1 MGKGFFS
8 SLLAKDDSELVI
20 EFIQENELSVPQIK
34 ELLLSIHAKAYIDML
49 KKERDLENASSVI
62 SVPDIY
68 FQEVGEVLNLPP
80 SDKASDAV
88 RNILA
93 SAMRSLRRNDI
104 FIVGQLV
111 ERGVSGLCK
120 ILQSQEAVNVIC
132 KNLHRLYGV
141 EISSPEP
148 GISEVLKKSVAEY
161 TKIKEAKEL
170 DNESEAFKLNRER
183 MLLTPIEELEFFN
196 GRGDVYASLGRRS
209 KNQITRLRKELLC
222 EGFVSLND
230 VLLLDEGM
238 FCLVFKPDRWTA
250 LQECLIKSGLK
261 S

>member
-8 SLLAKDDSELVI
+8 SLLAQDDSELVI
-20 EFIQENELSVPQIK
+20 KFIQESELSVPQIK
-34 ELLLSIHAKAYIDML
+34 EVLLSIHAQAYIDML

-68 FQEVGEVLNLPP
+68 FQDVGEVLNLPP
-80 SDKASDAV
+80 SDEASDAV
-88 RNILA
+88 RNVLA
-93 SAMRSLRRNDI
+93 SAMRSFHRNDI

-111 ERGVSGLCK
+111 ERGVSGLYK
-120 ILQSQEAVNVIC
+120 ILQSQETVNVIC

-148 GISEVLKKSVAEY
+148 DLIEVLKKSVAEY
-161 TKIKEAKEL
+161 TKIKETKEQ
-170 DNESEAFKLNRER
+170 DNESESFKLNRER
-183 MLLTPIEELEFFN
+183 MLSTPIEELEFFN
-196 GRGDVYASLGRRS
+196 GCGDVYASLGRRS
-209 KNQITRLRKELLC
+209 KNQITRLRNELIC

-230 VLLLDEGM
+230 VLLLDEEM
-238 FCLVFKPDRWTA
+238 FCLAFKPERWIA
-250 LQECLIKSGLK
+250 LQECLNKSGLK